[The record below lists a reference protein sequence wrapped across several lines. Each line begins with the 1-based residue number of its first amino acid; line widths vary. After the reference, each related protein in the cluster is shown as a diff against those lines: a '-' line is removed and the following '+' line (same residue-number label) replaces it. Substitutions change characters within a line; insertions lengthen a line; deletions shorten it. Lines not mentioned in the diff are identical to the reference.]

1 MNVDSTNIMGLPVN
15 LTNAATNQS
24 ATKSIDAAETVSK
37 DAFLQLLVA
46 QLKNQNPLEP
56 VKNENFLAQL
66 ATFSSLEQLVSIKEG
81 INKLV
86 HTTTDGTTDTT
97 STQTQS

>member
-1 MNVDSTNIMGLPVN
+1 MDTSTINGSYWPAAAQ
-15 LTNAATNQS
+15 NATGSSSTKTASS
-24 ATKSIDAAETVSK
+24 AQTSK
-37 DAFLQLLVA
+37 DQFLQLLVA

-81 INKLV
+81 INKLAGI
-86 HTTTDGTTDTT
+86 TTDGTTT
-97 STQTQS
+97 STDNSTQSA